1 MNEISK
7 NMTEKL
13 VPDAPLKSITPLEA
27 AKKYGWPLNRPKI
40 CELVIN
46 FACNARCMFCYNPN
60 FEPQWSKGEL
70 SLRDIAISLKKG
82 REEGAWF
89 ADILGGEVTLRK
101 DLPEIGRLARKLGY
115 TAVQITTN
123 GLLLSDY
130 DYAKRLVDAGI
141 NAFRMSLHAARE
153 ELSDKITGVPGGFR
167 KTVKALE
174 NIVKLGCRAGINN
187 VIFPINYKYVAEVPP
202 LVTGQLGIDAY
213 LFISPHYLG
222 AMKTNGDTYKIRYRD
237 YVPYLRQAFK
247 YFEDH
252 NITLESASLSNFVP
266 CVLPEYANLM
276 AEWKYQ
282 KRDDLLFVPNEE
294 PMRVYEMK
302 ESQRMKADRC
312 KECAYCNIC
321 MGFER
326 EYYNYFGGEE
336 FVPLKEVRKEFPLKT
351 YYNSD

>member
-1 MNEISK
+1 ME
-7 NMTEKL
+7 EK
-13 VPDAPLKSITPLEA
+13 LKSIGPLEA
-27 AKKYGWPLNRPKI
+27 AKKYGWPLDRPKI

-46 FACNARCMFCYNPN
+46 FTCNARCLFCYNPN
-60 FEPQWSKGEL
+60 FEPEWSEGEL
-70 SLRDIAISLKKG
+70 SLKEIAISLKKG

-101 DLPEIGRLARKLGY
+101 DLPEIARLARKLGY

-141 NAFRMSLHAARE
+141 NVFRMSLHSSRE
-153 ELSDKITGVPGGFR
+153 MLSDKITGVPGGFK

-174 NIVKLGCRAGINN
+174 NVIKLGCRAGINN
-187 VIFPINYKYVAEVPP
+187 VIIPLNYKYLPELPL
-202 LVTGQLGIDAY
+202 LVTGRLGIDAY

-222 AMKTNGDTYKIRYRD
+222 AMKTNGDIYKIQYKD
-237 YVPYLRQAFK
+237 YVPYLRKAMR
-247 YFEDH
+247 YFEKN
-252 NITLESASLSNFVP
+252 NIVLESACLSNFVP

-282 KRDDLLFVPNEE
+282 KRDDLLFVPNED

-302 ESQRMKADRC
+302 ASQRMKVKRC
-312 KECAYCNIC
+312 EECAYFKSC

-326 EYYNYFGGEE
+326 EYYNYFGGSE
-336 FVPLKEVRKEFPLKT
+336 FVPLKEIPKEFPLKACFS
-351 YYNSD
+351 SD